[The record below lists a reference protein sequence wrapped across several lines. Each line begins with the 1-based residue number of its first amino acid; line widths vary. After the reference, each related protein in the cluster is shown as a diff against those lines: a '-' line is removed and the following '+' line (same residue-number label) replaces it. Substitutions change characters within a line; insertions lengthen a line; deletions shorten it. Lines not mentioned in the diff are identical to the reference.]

1 MVKNTFWQAMSQL
14 AQPHPTLA
22 GQVEDGC
29 VSTFFLKSIKHNNIN
44 SIYLVGWL

>member
-1 MVKNTFWQAMSQL
+1 MGVGVIQTILSLEEVSDMVKNRFWQVMSGL

-29 VSTFFLKSIKHNNIN
+29 VSTF
-44 SIYLVGWL
+44 